1 MTSSFA
7 QQTRFDDKVVL
18 ITGASSGLGAAMA
31 VAFAE
36 QGADIGICGR
46 RVEKL
51 EQTAAA
57 VEKTG
62 RRCVVVQADTTKP
75 EDCETFAQTVI
86 DELGRIDVLV
96 NNAGLGTAVP
106 MTKET
111 PEQFASVVDVNLN
124 GVYWMSQS
132 AVRRMTGGGNI
143 VNISSIMAIWSGG
156 LPQAAYTSSKAA
168 VLGLTRDLAVQLT
181 GRKKIRVNAIQPG
194 YFPTEMTDQQ
204 EQEYLKYVA
213 DLAPIGRL
221 GDVDELVNATIF
233 IASDA
238 ASYIS
243 GASLIVDGGL
253 TLR

>member
-1 MTSSFA
+1 MTSFA

-36 QGADIGICGR
+36 QGADIGICAR

-57 VEKTG
+57 VEQTG

-75 EDCETFAQTVI
+75 EDCENFAQTAL

-111 PEQFASVVDVNLN
+111 PEQFASVIDVNLN

-132 AVRRMTGGGNI
+132 AVRRMKDGGNI

-181 GRKKIRVNAIQPG
+181 GRKNIRVNAIQPG

-204 EQEYLKYVA
+204 EREYLKYVA

-221 GDVDELVNATIF
+221 GEVEELVNATVF
-233 IASDA
+233 LASDA

-243 GASLIVDGGL
+243 GASLVVDGGL

>member
-1 MTSSFA
+1 MTSFA
-7 QQTRFDDKVVL
+7 DRTRFDGKVVL

-31 VAFAE
+31 VGFAE

-57 VEKTG
+57 VEQTG
-62 RRCVVVQADTTKP
+62 RRCVAVQADTTKP
-75 EDCETFAQTVI
+75 EDCETFAQTAL
-86 DELGRIDVLV
+86 DELGRIDVLI
-96 NNAGLGTAVP
+96 NNAGAGTAHP
-106 MTKET
+106 MTRET
-111 PEQFASVVDVNLN
+111 PEQFAGVIDVNLN

-132 AVRRMTGGGNI
+132 AVRRMPDGGSI
-143 VNISSIMAIWSGG
+143 VNISSIIAIWSGG
-156 LPQAAYTSSKAA
+156 LPQAAYTASKAG

-204 EQEYLKYVA
+204 EADYMQYVT

-221 GDVDELVNATIF
+221 GDPREVVDATIF
-233 IASDA
+233 LASDA
-238 ASYIS
+238 ASFIT
-243 GASLIVDGGL
+243 GASLVVDGGL
-253 TLR
+253 TIR